1 MRRWGLSGMLIL
13 LVAGSV
19 AGCGGSSSGA
29 SGQITSTIKS
39 FLSDLGSGNGGA
51 ACQLLTPAG
60 QKQLISQ
67 GSGSGVTCSQLIS
80 TVSKAFTAS
89 EQKKLENATVTNIK
103 ITGNSA
109 TAELKGGTG
118 KAHLSKTGGKWL
130 ISGGLNG

>member
-1 MRRWGLSGMLIL
+1 MRRWGLSGLLML

-29 SGQITSTIKS
+29 SRQITSTIKS

-51 ACQLLTPAG
+51 ACQLLTPTG
-60 QKQLISQ
+60 QKALAAQ
-67 GSGSGVTCSQLIS
+67 GPASDVTCSQVIS
-80 TVSKAFTAS
+80 TASKAFNAS
-89 EQKKLENATVTNIK
+89 EQKKLKNATVTNIK

-109 TAELKGGTG
+109 TAQLKGGTG
-118 KAHLSKTGGKWL
+118 TAHLSKTGGKWL